1 MKNCYLYQ
9 GALTFLIIYDWTVT
23 FIVKFVDIVVIS
35 VNTDPSPF
43 VNFVSLSLWGP
54 FCVSTY
60 FRSYVCIVKSFFGL
74 FIKENITF
82 LLLSRNF
89 NFNRRQESTQRSV
102 LPLSFPAELL
112 LPYIAISY
120 SWLQNLFTYE
130 TIMYFKWNDIF
141 CGTFWCMYQNYV
153 KF

>member
-1 MKNCYLYQ
+1 MVN
-9 GALTFLIIYDWTVT
+9 FV
-23 FIVKFVDIVVIS
+23 VKFVDIVVIS

-89 NFNRRQESTQRSV
+89 NFNRRQDSTQRCV
-102 LPLSFPAELL
+102 LPLSFPADLL
-112 LPYIAISY
+112 LPYIAIHGFKIFLPMKPSCTSNEMISFVAHFDVSKLCEIKKIRY
-120 SWLQNLFTYE
+120 FFFIFNCVLFH
-130 TIMYFKWNDIF
+130 
-141 CGTFWCMYQNYV
+141 
-153 KF
+153 